1 MSRVTRHFMAHS
13 TQNITIAR
21 PAPILGEVEVFP
33 FSRHTDLNLALEN
46 LNAGHYVLITDYY
59 SSGLLLLNALKKTH
73 TGITGAVTFQEQRA
87 ARAVFQERSNRV
99 LLVIRNQQL
108 VVRKSP
114 QIGWLKKL
122 YPELDEFLLPFPQV
136 QGLNSAWQWY
146 VNGLS
151 IPVLPKKI
159 HPWYGTYFPTRFE
172 HLLLFDDWL
181 SRYSGSKYT
190 ALDIGIG
197 SGILSYQL
205 LNHGFK
211 KIFGTDSNPNA
222 IVGMLEAIGN
232 SEQNLS
238 IELFFGDLFAGC
250 TESVSLIVFN
260 PPWLPATYKSEG
272 IDSAMYYDETLFP
285 RFFTEAASHL
295 LPGGRLVLLFSNL
308 AQLTFP
314 GTIHPIEAELLTNK
328 RFKKELFLQKK
339 VSQASSK
346 TRRNQNMRSAEMV
359 ELWVLKGL

>member
-1 MSRVTRHFMAHS
+1 MDHLSS
-13 TQNITIAR
+13 TISPSR

-33 FSRHTDLNLALEN
+33 FSRHTDLHLALEN

-59 SSGLLLLNALKKTH
+59 SSGLLLLNALKQTQ
-73 TGITGAVTFQEQRA
+73 TGITDAATFQEQRE
-87 ARAVFQERSNRV
+87 ARAAFQEVSNRI

-122 YPELDEFLLPFPQV
+122 YPDLDEFLLPFPQV

-172 HLLLFDDWL
+172 HLQLFDDWL
-181 SRYSGSKYT
+181 SRYSGNKDT
-190 ALDIGIG
+190 VMDIGIG

-211 KIFGTDSNPNA
+211 KVFGTDSNPNA
-222 IVGMLEAIGN
+222 ITGILEAIGN
-232 SEQNLS
+232 SEQNLP

-285 RFFTEAASHL
+285 RFFKEAASHL
-295 LPGGRLVLLFSNL
+295 LPGGQLVLLFSNL

-314 GTIHPIEAELLTNK
+314 GTIHPIEAELLTNN
-328 RFKKELFLQKK
+328 RFKRELFLQRKE
-339 VSQASSK
+339 SQASSK
-346 TRRNQNMRSAEMV
+346 TRRNQTLRSEGMV
-359 ELWVLKGL
+359 ELWVLNIC